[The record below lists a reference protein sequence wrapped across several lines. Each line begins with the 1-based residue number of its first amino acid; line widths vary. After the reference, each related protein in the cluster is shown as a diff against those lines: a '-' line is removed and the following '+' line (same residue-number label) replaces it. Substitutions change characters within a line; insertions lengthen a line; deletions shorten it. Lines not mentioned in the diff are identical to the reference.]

1 MQLKYSS
8 KILFCSNGIDEQP
21 VIALN
26 SAVAFVPL
34 YLQGGSLPAK
44 PNRFQDNPSP
54 SYRQKRIKKR

>member
-34 YLQGGSLPAK
+34 YLQGASLSAK
-44 PNRFQDNPSP
+44 PNRSQDNP
-54 SYRQKRIKKR
+54 